1 MDVSLFAS
9 MVAIATGIVT
19 LVSVGIRA
27 TQTLEKLKMLIADQ
41 EDLSQRID
49 SDLRHEIEKLALTI
63 NGVRERMEHINTRV
77 STQLKAESGRL
88 KDVEAYLTKNTSF
101 EGRRSGE

>member
-1 MDVSLFAS
+1 MDVSIFAS
-9 MVAIATGIVT
+9 LVAIATGIVT
-19 LVSVGIRA
+19 LISVGIRA
-27 TQTLEKLKMLIADQ
+27 TQTLEKLKALIADQ

-49 SDLRHEIEKLALTI
+49 SDLRHEIEKLSLTI

-77 STQLKAESGRL
+77 SSQLKESGNRL
-88 KDVEAYLTKNTSF
+88 KDVEAYLTKNTTF